1 MCIKPNLNIFWF
13 RFSSEPILDND
24 RTTTK
29 MLFTL
34 KLVKDGTEK
43 SSNYKAQDKSSIS
56 PLLDIVAKFD
66 VIWYVTY
73 TCRDWVAKAGRVA
86 FDNFS
91 FVGIGTR

>member
-1 MCIKPNLNIFWF
+1 
-13 RFSSEPILDND
+13 
-24 RTTTK
+24 

-43 SSNYKAQDKSSIS
+43 SSKYKAQDKSLIS

-73 TCRDWVAKAGRVA
+73 
-86 FDNFS
+86 S
-91 FVGIGTR
+91 S